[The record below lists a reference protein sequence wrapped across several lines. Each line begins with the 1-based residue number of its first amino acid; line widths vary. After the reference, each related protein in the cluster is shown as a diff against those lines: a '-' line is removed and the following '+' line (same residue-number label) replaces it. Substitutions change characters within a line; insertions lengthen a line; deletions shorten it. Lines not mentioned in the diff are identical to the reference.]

1 MRHLNALA
9 AAATAVAVL
18 ATASPALARPATG
31 MPQTRRDI
39 LKNVKEN
46 WRVDRQQEKMNGK
59 NDMDEGKQEKKN
71 EAFAGDATCLR
82 PVVAAREAATL
93 AAFKA
98 FSASVTSALSVR
110 ASALDGA
117 WISSDVSARAKAVNA
132 AWSAYG
138 DAAKTAR
145 KTLRDAR
152 DAAWKTF
159 KDAAKKCGGT
169 SIDESAGVEAE
180 DDLSL

>member
-31 MPQTRRDI
+31 EFQSRRGI
-39 LKNVKEN
+39 LKTIKEN
-46 WRVDRQQEKMNGK
+46 WRVERQQEKNEMK
-59 NDMDEGKQEKKN
+59 EEKQEMKKDV
-71 EAFAGDATCLR
+71 FGGDATCLR
-82 PVVAAREAATL
+82 PVVAARESAVL
-93 AAFKA
+93 AAFQA
-98 FSASVTSALSVR
+98 FSVSTTSALSVR

-117 WISSDVSARAKAVNA
+117 WISTDVSARAEAVTD
-132 AWSAYG
+132 AWDAYG
-138 DAAKTAR
+138 TSSKAAR
-145 KTLRDAR
+145 KTLREAR
-152 DAAWKTF
+152 DAAWKVF

-169 SIDESAGVEAE
+169 SIDESAGVDTT

>member
-31 MPQTRRDI
+31 EFQSRRGI
-39 LKNVKEN
+39 LKTIKEN
-46 WRVDRQQEKMNGK
+46 WRVERQQEKN
-59 NDMDEGKQEKKN
+59 EGRDEKKDDKKSDV
-71 EAFAGDATCLR
+71 FGGDATCLR
-82 PVVAAREAATL
+82 PVVAARESAVL

-98 FSASVTSALSVR
+98 FSVSTTNALSVR

-117 WISSDVSARAKAVNA
+117 WISTDVSARAEAVTD
-132 AWSAYG
+132 AWDAYG
-138 DAAKTAR
+138 TSSKAAR
-145 KTLRDAR
+145 KTLREAR
-152 DAAWKTF
+152 DAAWKVF
-159 KDAAKKCGGT
+159 NDAAKKCGGT
-169 SIDESAGVEAE
+169 SIDESAGVDTT

>member
-18 ATASPALARPATG
+18 ATASPALARPASGTL
-31 MPQTRRDI
+31 QSRREI
-39 LKNVKEN
+39 LRGVKEN
-46 WRVDRQQEKMNGK
+46 WRVDRQQEKHNMR
-59 NDMDEGKQEKKN
+59 DQKQEEKSDVSS
-71 EAFAGDATCLR
+71 GDAGCIR
-82 PVVAAREAATL
+82 PVVAAREAAVL

-98 FSASVTSALSVR
+98 FSTSTTSALSLR
-110 ASALDGA
+110 ASTLDGA
-117 WISSDVSARAKAVNA
+117 WISTNADTRAKTVAD

-138 DAAKTAR
+138 ESTKAAR
-145 KTLRDAR
+145 KTLREAR

-159 KDAAKKCGGT
+159 KDAVKKCGGT
-169 SIDESAGVEAE
+169 SIDESAGMDAT